1 MSWYVARQR
10 RGRLFHHLLLVRANG
25 TGSRALHLPRVGTC
39 IVAAALGVA
48 LGALGVATADY
59 LTLKRQATTVAST
72 RQQVNQERALIE
84 TFQKRIGDVR
94 KEIASWGEL
103 HARMAAPFGPESGSA
118 RASAQTAGIGGG
130 TGSVR
135 PDPEGEQPVIWQEVE
150 ALAASVLAEGP
161 RVRALE
167 RTVSSAGRMIA
178 AMPSRWP
185 VRGAVN
191 SEFGRRKSPWG
202 AAIEHHSGL
211 DIAAD
216 MGTPVKA
223 PATATVVF
231 TGSGGEYGLAV
242 VLDHGNEVKTLY
254 GHLSKIHVKVGQRV
268 ERGFIVAL
276 TGNTGR
282 SSGPHLHYEVHV
294 KSQTVNPRAFLWNAP
309 DRS

>member
-1 MSWYVARQR
+1 MSWYVARQN
-10 RGRLFHHLLLVRANG
+10 RGRLFHHLLLVRSNG
-25 TGSRALHLPRVGTC
+25 AGSRALHLPRVGTC

-48 LGALGVATADY
+48 VGAVGVATADY
-59 LTLKRQATTVAST
+59 LTLKRQATTLASV
-72 RQQVNQERALIE
+72 QLKVDEQRALIE

-94 KEIASWGEL
+94 KEIATWKEL
-103 HARMAAPFGPESGSA
+103 HARMAEPFGPESGSRLA
-118 RASAQTAGIGGG
+118 AQPAGIGGG

-135 PDPEGEQPVIWQEVE
+135 PDPEGEHPVIWQEVE
-150 ALAASVLAEGP
+150 ALAASVLEEGP

-202 AAIEHHSGL
+202 EAIEHHNGL
-211 DIAAD
+211 DIAAN
-216 MGTPVKA
+216 MSTPVKA
-223 PATATVVF
+223 PAAATVVF
-231 TGSGGEYGLAV
+231 AGSGGEYGLAV
-242 VLDHGNEVKTLY
+242 ILDHGNEVKSLY
-254 GHLSKIHVKVGQRV
+254 GHLSRIHVNVGQRV

-282 SSGPHLHYEVHV
+282 SSGPHLHYEVQV
-294 KSQTVNPRAFLWNAP
+294 KGQAVNPRAFLWNAP

>member
-1 MSWYVARQR
+1 MSWYVARQN
-10 RGRLFHHLLLVRANG
+10 RGRLFHHLLLVRSNG
-25 TGSRALHLPRVGTC
+25 AGSRALHLPRVGTC

-48 LGALGVATADY
+48 VGAVGVATADY
-59 LTLKRQATTVAST
+59 LTLKRQATTLASV
-72 RQQVNQERALIE
+72 QLKVDEQRALIE

-94 KEIASWGEL
+94 KEIATWTEL
-103 HARMAAPFGPESGSA
+103 HARMAEPFGPDSGSPRPMA
-118 RASAQTAGIGGG
+118 LTAGIGGG

-135 PDPEGEQPVIWQEVE
+135 LDPEGEHPVIWQEVE
-150 ALAASVLAEGP
+150 ALAASVLEEGP

-202 AAIEHHSGL
+202 EAIEHHNGL
-211 DIAAD
+211 DIAAN
-216 MGTPVKA
+216 MSTPVKA
-223 PATATVVF
+223 PAAATVVF
-231 TGSGGEYGLAV
+231 AGSGGEYGLAV
-242 VLDHGNEVKTLY
+242 ILDHGNEVKSLY
-254 GHLSKIHVKVGQRV
+254 GHLSRIHVKVGQRV

-282 SSGPHLHYEVHV
+282 SSGPHLHYEVQV
-294 KSQTVNPRAFLWNAP
+294 KGQAVNPRAFLWNAP
-309 DRS
+309 DRT